1 MEENKN
7 SHSQWQEADS
17 AGFIELSEFVVPE
30 RQIHLD
36 IFTQLLAATPNAQQV
51 VDICCGE
58 GRIGEALVQQF
69 PQLEIWGLDGS
80 DVMLEEAHR
89 RLAGKGHFKPL
100 KMDISDQGWRGRLP
114 EVDAVFSSLAIHH
127 LDGPGKQQLFRDVF
141 TMLRP
146 SGVFAILDI
155 VAPTH
160 ATGRQIAANQW
171 DKWVNE
177 RSGGTENAIFRKFS
191 EEGWNYFSDPEPD
204 VYDQPSS
211 LADQLKWMQTAGFE
225 QVDVYWMKAGHALF
239 GGWKKG

>member
-1 MEENKN
+1 MSTEP
-7 SHSQWQEADS
+7 SQWQEADS
-17 AGFIELSEFVVPE
+17 ASFIELSEFVVPE
-30 RQIHLD
+30 RQVHLD
-36 IFTQLLAATPNAQQV
+36 IFMQLLAGTPNAQQV

-80 DVMLEEAHR
+80 DAMLEEAHR

-100 KMDISDQGWRGRLP
+100 KMDIADQDWRGQLP

-146 SGVFAILDI
+146 GGVFAVLDI

-160 ATGRQIAANQW
+160 PSGVQIAAKQW
-171 DKWVNE
+171 DVWVSE
-177 RSGGTENAIFRKFS
+177 RSGGTDNAIFRKFS

-211 LADQLKWMQTAGFE
+211 LADQLKWMQAAGFE

-239 GGWKKG
+239 GGWKKA